1 LRGVLVAGKQGDDYV
16 QSSAWAALLRHIPG
30 NVQHNLM
37 LVTRSGTEM
46 CIQAIL
52 RVDHEFLAFKGRLA
66 GSQDAGRLF
75 FVAFD
80 QIDYLGFQQPVRE
93 EEFHELFDGLRLPAP
108 ATALPPVEFVPAAEP
123 EPQPEPAI
131 AQTPAAAPG
140 GPAAP
145 VAPSAVAGASAPIKS
160 AVLERFRSRQPSSG
174 VRPPVKR

>member
-1 LRGVLVAGKQGDDYV
+1 MH
-16 QSSAWAALLRHIPG
+16 SSAWAALLRHIPG

-37 LVTRSGTEM
+37 LVTRSGTEI

-80 QIDYLGFQQPVRE
+80 QIDYLGFQQAVRE
-93 EEFHELFDGLRLPAP
+93 EEFHELFDGLQMPAP
-108 ATALPPVEFVPAAEP
+108 ATIALPAEFAPAAEP
-123 EPQPEPAI
+123 EPEPEPEPAI
-131 AQTPAAAPG
+131 AQTPAAVPG

-145 VAPSAVAGASAPIKS
+145 VAPSAVAGAAAPIKS